1 MKWTPYDIRMM
12 LHFYSTGERFP
23 QFDAPI
29 YGERLAQL
37 MQYELVEFIDGIPR
51 ATKLGEAFIELLLQT
66 PIPVAVYVDPR
77 FKK

>member
-1 MKWTPYDIRMM
+1 MWTPYDIRMM
-12 LHFYSTGERFP
+12 LHFYSCYDRFP
-23 QFDAPI
+23 QYDAPI
-29 YGERLAQL
+29 YGERLARL
-37 MQYELVEFIDGIPR
+37 MQDNLVEFIDGVPR